1 MSDDRLRNIYL
12 SQNTSK
18 RYLPCINAYFMD
30 EMRDGILVAVADYQS
45 FDGNLKR
52 DVIDEE

>member
-1 MSDDRLRNIYL
+1 MTGCEVFICLKI
-12 SQNTSK
+12 QSK
-18 RYLPCINAYFMD
+18 RYLPCINAYFMA
-30 EMRDGILVAVADYQS
+30 EMRGGILVAVADYQS